1 MLTLLKREIEDN
13 WVFFLAALLLSGILS
28 GVFVS
33 QQFHFQASE
42 IPGVHGYEI
51 VIPVVAMLGFSVMG
65 VGMGVSQMYW
75 DRTKKISSLLATLA
89 VSRRRVFTARI
100 VTGLLLMLFGYVPVN
115 ITRAVASRMIEPEIT
130 VSRGA
135 GFVFDLWIVV
145 FLFGFLCYCIGL
157 QAGWSSNKIVPTLGA
172 FGLCIILLGLIVIKG
187 VGLDICLILVLLI
200 AVCLFR
206 AWDKYSRAAF

>member
-1 MLTLLKREIEDN
+1 MLTLLRREIEEN
-13 WVFFLAALLLSGILS
+13 WVFFLAALLLAGILS
-28 GVFVS
+28 GVVVS
-33 QQFHFQASE
+33 QQFYFQASE
-42 IPGVHGYEI
+42 IPGIHDYEV
-51 VIPVVAMLGFSVMG
+51 VISIIALIGFSVMG
-65 VGMGVSQMYW
+65 AGMGVSQMYW
-75 DRTKKISSLLATLA
+75 DRMKKVSTLLATLA
-89 VSRRRVFTARI
+89 VSRRQIFAARV

-206 AWDKYSRAAF
+206 AWHKYSRAAF